1 MKEILDYLPEE
12 YGLNPS
18 FNNNQ
23 LAKFIYQKYINDFD
37 EATSLSKDLRAK
49 LKKEFNLMPL
59 KLKNKQISI
68 DKSIKFLFELNDKHT
83 VESVLLPMKQ
93 ERVENGIK
101 KSAKYTICISSQV
114 GCKSGCSF
122 CLTGKSGLIRNLS
135 SAEIV
140 AQVLFIKKYAQ
151 IPYEH
156 GVNIVFMGM
165 GEPLDNLNAVAKA
178 VKILAHN
185 DTLAISPRRQTI
197 STSGLA
203 KQIIELGK
211 MNLGVL
217 LAISLHA
224 VNDELRDKL
233 MPINKAYN
241 IKSVLDAIRQFPI
254 DARKRVMFEYLCLGG
269 INDDIS
275 HAKALV
281 KLLHGIKAKINLI
294 YFNPHKG
301 SEYKRPSEERVIAFR
316 DYLQAHGQNA
326 TIRQSKGLDISA
338 ACGQLQDEQKRLE
351 EVQ

>member
-351 EVQ
+351 EIQ

>member
-68 DKSIKFLFELNDKHT
+68 DKSIKFLFELKDKHT

-224 VNDELRDKL
+224 VNDELRNKL